1 MTLLPSHGLAFGVL
15 LLAHAAVRSP
25 RGDAAS
31 WARAAADQA
40 PFWARSLNL
49 RATAHALARH
59 GLATSTETGI
69 QPSEQLRMLAAL
81 ESGALQATARVLLA
95 AAPPTWLSS
104 AVRSATVVRDY
115 VPAADLKALAW
126 LEPELDT
133 LLTDAAAQQRRADE
147 TAWRERLGAAAEA
160 AVLSALR
167 RTGREAVQVSLVSDA
182 YGYDIE
188 VCDPPTAQIEVK
200 GAGPHSRGSF
210 HLTRHEYETAR
221 RRPGTWRLVQVVFHS
236 SAFTAAPAAVL
247 GPAHVAEVLCL
258 TPEALRAAVPE
269 DTDAFV
275 WEQSALLTPPTTA
288 WKTLDLKPAADFSA
302 PGLRHRAV
310 SHHQYRR

>member
-15 LLAHAAVRSP
+15 LLAHAAGRSP
-25 RGDAAS
+25 RADAAS

-40 PFWARSLNL
+40 PYWARSLNL

-59 GLATSTETGI
+59 GLASETETGL
-69 QPSEQLRMLAAL
+69 QPSEQLRTLAVL
-81 ESGALQATARVLLA
+81 ESSALQATARVLLA
-95 AAPPTWLSS
+95 AAPPSWLPL

-126 LEPELDT
+126 LEPELDA
-133 LLTDAAAQQRRADE
+133 LLIDAAAQQRWADE
-147 TAWRERLGAAAEA
+147 DAWRERLGAAAEG

-167 RTGREAVQVSLVSDA
+167 RAGREAVQVSLVSDS

-200 GAGPHSRGSF
+200 GVGPQTRGSF
-210 HLTRHEYETAR
+210 HLTRHEYETAQR
-221 RRPGTWRLVQVVFHS
+221 RRGTWRLVQVVFHS
-236 SAFTAAPAAVL
+236 SAFNAAVL
-247 GPAHVAEVLCL
+247 SPDHIAEVLCL
-258 TPEALRAAVPE
+258 TPEALRAVVPE

-275 WEQSALLTPPTTA
+275 WEQSALLTPPATA
-288 WKTLDLKPAADFSA
+288 WRTVDLKPAADFSA
-302 PGLRHRAV
+302 PGLRQRAV
-310 SHHQYRR
+310 PHQQRRS